1 MAFIYHAV
9 PKSIVGEYLLPLSE
23 QSQSLKAKSLGKY
36 EDRTDIFSKQVLPL
50 NCFWP
55 DVIHFS
61 PVEPQ
66 KIKAALFSAG
76 FHWAKKWAWF
86 RVDTDKLKFDRFNS
100 TIYLYS
106 EQEKHQFDSQWS
118 DFQGVS
124 NENLAKHQS
133 IPAVTIDHYAEAKSG
148 QPLYTFHR
156 IPQVLFKGPIEIA
169 QLDLIEI

>member
-1 MAFIYHAV
+1 MRILRISHEFIDGIKAMAFIYHAV

-66 KIKAALFSAG
+66 KIKAALTPRPRLERMSLTA
-76 FHWAKKWAWF
+76 
-86 RVDTDKLKFDRFNS
+86 RMQPVP
-100 TIYLYS
+100 
-106 EQEKHQFDSQWS
+106 QC
-118 DFQGVS
+118 
-124 NENLAKHQS
+124 
-133 IPAVTIDHYAEAKSG
+133 AVASFG
-148 QPLYTFHR
+148 NR
-156 IPQVLFKGPIEIA
+156 QV
-169 QLDLIEI
+169 